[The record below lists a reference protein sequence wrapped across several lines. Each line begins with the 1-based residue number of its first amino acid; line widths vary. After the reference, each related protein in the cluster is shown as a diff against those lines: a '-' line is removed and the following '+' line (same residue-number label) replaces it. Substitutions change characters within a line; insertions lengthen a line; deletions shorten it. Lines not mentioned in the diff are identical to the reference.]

1 MLLPPSGPTSTWTA
15 LGRRFSEE
23 NWLRIPWAVTRSGEP
38 ADASTATASAV
49 PTALVQALKLCSREV
64 RRQYLAVVF
73 ARPRPAYGTPL
84 AQPHAVPP
92 PRTRGHE
99 TSQPTAVFHHLEVK
113 RRASQQAIRF
123 GPQHGAH
130 IRTANPQVAVLEHD
144 AQLRNTAGG
153 ARPADLHVRDP
164 LQAPPPPPPPP
175 AHPPRGRAGPKNRP
189 LCAVPLLPPP
199 EPRRGLPVLAPPAP

>member
-92 PRTRGHE
+92 PPTRGHE
-99 TSQPTAVFHHLEVK
+99 TSHPTRVLPPLEVK
-113 RRASQQAIRF
+113 PRPSQQAIRF
-123 GPQHGAH
+123 GPQHGPPL
-130 IRTANPQVAVLEHD
+130 RTPNPQGAGLEHD
-144 AQLRNTAGG
+144 AQPRNPAGG

-164 LQAPPPPPPPP
+164 LQAPPPS
-175 AHPPRGRAGPKNRP
+175 RP
-189 LCAVPLLPPP
+189 T
-199 EPRRGLPVLAPPAP
+199 

>member
-15 LGRRFSEE
+15 LGRRYPEE

-92 PRTRGHE
+92 PPR
-99 TSQPTAVFHHLEVK
+99 L
-113 RRASQQAIRF
+113 I
-123 GPQHGAH
+123 
-130 IRTANPQVAVLEHD
+130 
-144 AQLRNTAGG
+144 TAGS
-153 ARPADLHVRDP
+153 VRDNIP
-164 LQAPPPPPPPP
+164 RSFAPS
-175 AHPPRGRAGPKNRP
+175 HSSRHRKRG
-189 LCAVPLLPPP
+189 
-199 EPRRGLPVLAPPAP
+199 EI